1 MELRSAEEELQAL
14 RTIYEALCHS
24 KSKSQQGSPTSTT
37 SKFTWPTLPPPLVVP
52 VNPSAAC
59 TRNVNGGTGLNGS
72 ADAHGNGKRE
82 ATTIFSNRSAV
93 EILDQL
99 ETLQR
104 RLRAL
109 ETTMQK
115 FQKRL
120 SDLDPVTQKPRYGEK
135 TAQRVQT
142 LLENYRDLCQVLGT
156 IFGEP
161 PVVITSR
168 DVAEDEKAAT
178 TTDSAHSSATTIAD
192 SIRQL
197 AQTEVEE
204 QQRRLAAEHQSRHE
218 AAEARRVAAER
229 ERREEEQATAERAR
243 QAQAAAEEQT
253 RQAAAARAAVERAR
267 RAEAAAERAWLD
279 SIPNRNT
286 LDGVREQL
294 TVFAANSPRESMKA
308 LHTIFSQISA
318 HPEEDNF
325 RRIRRDHP
333 RFLNDIGQYP
343 GGREV
348 LIAAGFVLGFV
359 EEVPSFVCKE
369 PNIEQDMDGWAAW
382 FDLLKGTLELIEQMM
397 K

>member
-1 MELRSAEEELQAL
+1 MELRSAEEELQSL
-14 RTIYEALCHS
+14 RTIYEALCCS
-24 KSKSQQGSPTSTT
+24 VSQQGSASSTT
-37 SKFTWPTLPPPLVVP
+37 FDWPTLPPPLVVP
-52 VNPSAAC
+52 VNPSA
-59 TRNVNGGTGLNGS
+59 TGTSTANDGTDLNGPV
-72 ADAHGNGKRE
+72 AAAGNGKRE
-82 ATTIFSNRSAV
+82 ATPILSNSSAV
-93 EILDQL
+93 EIWDQL

-104 RLRAL
+104 RLRSL
-109 ETTMQK
+109 ETAMQK

-120 SDLDPVTQKPRYGEK
+120 SDQDPVTQKPRYGEK
-135 TAQRVQT
+135 TAERVQM
-142 LLENYRDLCQVLGT
+142 LLENYRNLCQVLGT

-161 PVVITSR
+161 PVVIPAGV
-168 DVAEDEKAAT
+168 VANDEET
-178 TTDSAHSSATTIAD
+178 ITCDSAHASSTTIAD

-197 AQTEVEE
+197 AQSEVQE
-204 QQRRLAAEHQSRHE
+204 QQRHWAAEEQRRHE
-218 AAEARRVAAER
+218 AAEALRVAAER
-229 ERREEEQATAERAR
+229 ARLEEEQAAAEHAR
-243 QAQAAAEEQT
+243 QAQAAAEERT
-253 RQAAAARAAVERAR
+253 RQAAAARVAVERAR
-267 RAEAAAERAWLD
+267 QAEAAAERAWLE
-279 SIPNRNT
+279 SIPNRKT

-294 TVFAANSPRESMKA
+294 TVFAANSPRESIKA

-348 LIAAGFVLGFV
+348 LIAAGFELGFV

-397 K
+397 MK